1 MRYPINIE
9 DVKKDDILYKT
20 MTSKKLF
27 MKGDYCRV
35 ERKYYADEY
44 EDINSGAYFK
54 KGKIVYVEY
63 DGYYEEKGIIS
74 LYYVVGYGSDCDGLW
89 SSRIYEFATENE
101 AEIFQKEQSIAS
113 DGLRFTTCKSLKEAN
128 KYL

>member
-35 ERKYYADEY
+35 ERKYYAEEY

-54 KGKIVYVEY
+54 KGKVVYVEY
-63 DGYYEEKGIIS
+63 DSYYDKKMADQEFWDNVESARRYDDIIEIGCV
-74 LYYVVGYGSDCDGLW
+74 YDGQQARDLV
-89 SSRIYEFATENE
+89 FDLG
-101 AEIFQKEQSIAS
+101 KC
-113 DGLRFTTCKSLKEAN
+113 RFE
-128 KYL
+128 

>member
-1 MRYPINIE
+1 M
-9 DVKKDDILYKT
+9 
-20 MTSKKLF
+20 SKKMTFYTKLWRA
-27 MKGDYCRV
+27 KSYSWKV
-35 ERKYYADEY
+35 IIAELKE
-44 EDINSGAYFK
+44 S
-54 KGKIVYVEY
+54 
-63 DGYYEEKGIIS
+63 IIS

-128 KYL
+128 KYLWHIGLK